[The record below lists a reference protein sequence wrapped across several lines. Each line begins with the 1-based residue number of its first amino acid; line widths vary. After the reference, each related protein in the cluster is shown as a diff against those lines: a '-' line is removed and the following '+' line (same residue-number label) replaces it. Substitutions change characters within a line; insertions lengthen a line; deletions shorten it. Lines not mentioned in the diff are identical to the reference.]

1 MRYIIDTDL
10 LKIEELKRIIDI
22 IECYG
27 EPLDEEVENETN

>member
-10 LKIEELKRIIDI
+10 LKREELEEIIDI

-27 EPLDEEVENETN
+27 EPLDEENDNDR